1 MIKNLVALLAKA
13 LEGTLIYAILPIK
26 ESSRHDAGH
35 AEWAPLSGS
44 DAFTCTE

>member
-35 AEWAPLSGS
+35 EWAPLSGS